1 MAAKFNT
8 VVVLLAL
15 CAGRAFLGI
24 VSGERTYLVLPER
37 VSNRKCLKS
46 AQNILPWNK
55 SGFDVISDTS
65 QESSLGNGVMETRP
79 KESEPPVTIEV
90 EHGETA
96 ENPGNDR
103 VLVHQQRYQLVLAGT
118 CKPVHTSTH
127 QCTPVHTNT
136 YPCTPAMSVSSSASR
151 ACSCGNLHTSTHQC
165 TPVHANT
172 HRCTSVP
179 INTHPCTPVHTS
191 NECVFVGKQ
200 SLFLREPTYQHTP
213 MHTSTRQ
220 HTPMHISAHQY
231 TPVHT
236 SNKCVFVG
244 TQRYALV
251 RAGTCTLVHTSAHQ

>member
-55 SGFDVISDTS
+55 SGFDVISDLS

-118 CKPVHTSTH
+118 CKPV
-127 QCTPVHTNT
+127 
-136 YPCTPAMSVSSSASR
+136 
-151 ACSCGNLHTSTHQC
+151 HTSTHQC